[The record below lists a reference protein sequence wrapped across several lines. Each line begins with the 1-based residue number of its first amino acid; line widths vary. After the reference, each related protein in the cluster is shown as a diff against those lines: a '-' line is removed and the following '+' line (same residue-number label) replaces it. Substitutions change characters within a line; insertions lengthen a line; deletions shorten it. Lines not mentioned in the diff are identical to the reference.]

1 MFKCSRSPA
10 ARPAPRD
17 PLFSSSWWA
26 APSPPSGGG
35 SRCWRCCIASRVAS
49 CGLLRERCRPRLPLP
64 PLSRRLRGSHRGASP
79 PCRRPRA
86 RAREGRASPPPRT
99 RPNVASANA
108 APRDAL
114 TASTSARGRP
124 TTRAGT
130 SPTSARRVA
139 HRPGRV
145 VAGSF
150 TGPTRYPRTL
160 APTKRSR
167 ERPARWDGA
176 ARGLVEDRRAGAPR
190 ASSTN
195 IATSATRAGDEGQA
209 ANPRE
214 TVGRSDS
221 IANATRAHA
230 RDEPFFSRGRLVV
243 RGKRRHASGRR
254 ARDGETRR
262 SARRARGGGGCG
274 GGGVLAQIEERVFQE
289 RLRAAFHGHDRG
301 GFGFSHEGFH
311 EYEYFYTPR
320 DRPSGANRST
330 GTRVPVSAASCAHC
344 AALDIAPG
352 TNLDAE
358 TLKASL
364 ARVREALAPGRA
376 RLGGR

>member
-1 MFKCSRSPA
+1 MAMLHRLSRRVLRAASREVSASPSA
-10 ARPAPRD
+10 PA
-17 PLFSSSWWA
+17 LVA
-26 APSPPSGGG
+26 SPP
-35 SRCWRCCIASRVAS
+35 WLAPWRVAS
-49 CGLLRERCRPRLPLP
+49 
-64 PLSRRLRGSHRGASP
+64 LSTS
-79 PCRRPRA
+79 A
-86 RAREGRASPPPRT
+86 RAGSREGRASPPPRT

-221 IANATRAHA
+221 IANATAPTRATSHFFA
-230 RDEPFFSRGRLVV
+230 RTPGGTRKTAARVEPT
-243 RGKRRHASGRR
+243 R

-274 GGGVLAQIEERVFQE
+274 GGGVLAQIRGTRLPGAPSRRVSRPRSR
-289 RLRAAFHGHDRG
+289 RLRLQSRG
-301 GFGFSHEGFH
+301 ISRVRVLLH
-311 EYEYFYTPR
+311 PS
-320 DRPSGANRST
+320 RPSERGESFDGDAGPGER
-330 GTRVPVSAASCAHC
+330 GVVR
-344 AALDIAPG
+344 ALRGVGYRARNEPRRRDTQSFAP
-352 TNLDAE
+352 
-358 TLKASL
+358 
-364 ARVREALAPGRA
+364 RVREALAPGRA